1 MVSLCQKQR
10 AHGESEAYDER
21 SENVKRKKRLLL
33 IVLAIAGVFLA
44 AVATWNLVQ
53 ACSADGQFKKV
64 GESQEN
70 GEQREGKE
78 SEKVI
83 RLSDKDMEGFGIGL
97 ETAGRGKLDVYSS
110 FPAEIMVNS
119 DRTAQIVPR
128 LTGVVSE
135 VRKNLGDSVAAGEVM
150 AVIESRELAESKA
163 KYLAALSRMDLA
175 QTNFSRFEG
184 LWKKEA
190 IAEKQFFE
198 VKNAFEEAQIEVRS
212 AKQKLLAMGLS
223 SEYLKNLPNHPDE
236 ALSRYEIL
244 APFDGTVISKRIT
257 LGEMRKE
264 DDQAFMISDLSS
276 LWVNLSVSQKDLT
289 HVKEGQTVIVSSGN
303 GIPDSEGTIAYLEP
317 VIGDKTRS
325 AIARVVIPNPD
336 KKWRPGLFVTAK
348 VTVDSVDA
356 PVVVSKTAVQ
366 KIEGK
371 TVIFVREGE
380 GFESKS
386 VKLGRV
392 NGSHV
397 EIVAGISPG
406 DQYAAKQTFLLKAEL
421 AKSEA
426 QDND

>member
-1 MVSLCQKQR
+1 MK
-10 AHGESEAYDER
+10 G
-21 SENVKRKKRLLL
+21 KKRLLL
-33 IVLAIAGVFLA
+33 IVLAIAGVFLT

-70 GEQREGKE
+70 GEQREDKE

-97 ETAGRGKLDVYSS
+97 ETAGPGKLDVLSS
-110 FPAEIMVNS
+110 FPAEIVVNS

-135 VRKNLGDSVAAGEVM
+135 VRKNLGDSVTAGEVM
-150 AVIESRELAESKA
+150 AVIESRELAEAKA
-163 KYLAALSRMDLA
+163 KYLAAISRMNLA
-175 QTNFSRFEG
+175 QTNFTKYEG
-184 LWKKEA
+184 LWQKEA
-190 IAEKQFFE
+190 IAEKQFLE
-198 VKNAFEEAQIEVRS
+198 VKNAFEEAQIELRS
-212 AKQKLLAMGLS
+212 AKQKLHAMGLS
-223 SEYLKNLPNHPDE
+223 SEYLKNLSNHPDE
-236 ALSRYEIL
+236 ALPRYEML
-244 APFDGTVISKRIT
+244 APFGGTVISKRIT

-264 DDQAFMISDLSS
+264 DHEAFVISDLSS
-276 LWVNLSVSQKDLT
+276 LWVNLSVSQKELT

-325 AIARVVIPNPD
+325 AIARVVLPNPD

-421 AKSEA
+421 GKSEA
-426 QDND
+426 HDND

>member
-1 MVSLCQKQR
+1 
-10 AHGESEAYDER
+10 
-21 SENVKRKKRLLL
+21 VKRKKRLLL

-83 RLSDKDMEGFGIGL
+83 RLSDKDVEGFGIGL
-97 ETAGRGKLDVYSS
+97 ETAGPGKLDVYSS
-110 FPAEIMVNS
+110 FPAEIVVNS

-128 LTGVVSE
+128 LTGVVSK
-135 VRKNLGDSVAAGEVM
+135 VRKNLGDSVTAGEVM
-150 AVIESRELAESKA
+150 AVIESRELAEAKS

-190 IAEKQFFE
+190 IAEKQFLE
-198 VKNAFEEAQIEVRS
+198 VKNAFEEAQIELRS

-236 ALSRYEIL
+236 ALTRYEIL

-303 GIPDSEGTIAYLEP
+303 GIPDSEGAIAYLEP

-336 KKWRPGLFVTAK
+336 KKWRPGFFVTAK

-392 NGSHV
+392 NSSHV

-426 QDND
+426 HDND

>member
-1 MVSLCQKQR
+1 
-10 AHGESEAYDER
+10 
-21 SENVKRKKRLLL
+21 VKRKKRLLL
-33 IVLAIAGVFLA
+33 IVLALAGVFLA

-70 GEQREGKE
+70 GEHREGKE
-78 SEKVI
+78 GEKVI
-83 RLSDKDMEGFGIGL
+83 HLSDKDMEGFGIGL
-97 ETAGRGKLDVYSS
+97 ETAGPGKLDVYSS
-110 FPAEIMVNS
+110 FPAEVVVNS

-128 LTGVVSE
+128 LTGVVSK
-135 VRKNLGDSVAAGEVM
+135 VRKNLGDSVTAGEVM
-150 AVIESRELAESKA
+150 AVIESRELAEAKS

-175 QTNFSRFEG
+175 QNNFSRFEG

-190 IAEKQFFE
+190 IAEKQFLE
-198 VKNAFEEAQIEVRS
+198 VKNAFEEAQIELRS

-236 ALSRYEIL
+236 ALTRYEIL

-276 LWVNLSVSQKDLT
+276 LWVNLSVSQKHLT

-421 AKSEA
+421 GKSEA
-426 QDND
+426 HDND